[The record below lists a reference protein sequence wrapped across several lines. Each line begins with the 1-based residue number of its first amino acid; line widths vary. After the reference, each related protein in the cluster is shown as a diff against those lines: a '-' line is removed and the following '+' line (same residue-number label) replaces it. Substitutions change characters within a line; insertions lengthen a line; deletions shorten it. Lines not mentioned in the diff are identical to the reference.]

1 MTVPLASLADYG
13 THDESARPELWAG
26 CVGAWCPSLGPTGD
40 RLHDFS
46 IRGNWGTLTNM
57 DPATD
62 WVVDGGGYALDFD
75 ATDDGVP
82 ISGDVPTDG
91 NITVSAWVKRTGVP
105 LNNNSIVC
113 AKGGLQGDSNSTFAL
128 YWNVTLGWSWFVV
141 NASNTLAIVRSNT
154 ASATGEW
161 IHVCGVASSG
171 GMLLYINGVLANSAS
186 GGTAKS
192 SSHTTRLASLTDAVT
207 TYGGNVILD
216 DVRVYSRALTS
227 EEVRTL
233 ALRRAI
239 AFERE
244 ELPVWYVAEEAA
256 STFTAAITGTMGAMI
271 ASLSAGFTK
280 PTFSASITG
289 THAPM
294 TAALSAS
301 RTLPTDTAAIVATH
315 APMTAAL
322 SATFTQ
328 PVDTAEITATN
339 AAMTASLAATFATVQ
354 FSASIAATNAPMSAS
369 VSAAFAKPV
378 DTASVTATLAPMTAA
393 LSATFAKPVDTAS
406 IAGTLGAMTSTVSAT
421 SATEIDTASIIATIG
436 AMTASLTAAFSDVV
450 YVTTECGI
458 VPHFT
463 RSTVPRFRRR
473 NIVASMRRNTVPRF
487 RRARR

>member
-1 MTVPLASLADYG
+1 MSAPLASLADYG

-46 IRGNWGTLTNM
+46 GRQNWGTLTNM

-82 ISGDVPTDG
+82 ISGDVPIDG

-105 LNNNSIVC
+105 LSNNSIVC

-128 YWNVTLGWSWFVV
+128 YWNAILGWSWFVV

-192 SSHTTRLASLTDAVT
+192 SSHATRLASLTDAVG
-207 TYGGNVILD
+207 TYGGNACLD
-216 DVRVYSRALTS
+216 DVRVYSRAMTS

-256 STFTAAITGTMGAMI
+256 SSPLTSWWAWNQFGTPLDHGA
-271 ASLSAGFTK
+271 
-280 PTFSASITG
+280 
-289 THAPM
+289 
-294 TAALSAS
+294 
-301 RTLPTDTAAIVATH
+301 
-315 APMTAAL
+315 
-322 SATFTQ
+322 
-328 PVDTAEITATN
+328 
-339 AAMTASLAATFATVQ
+339 
-354 FSASIAATNAPMSAS
+354 
-369 VSAAFAKPV
+369 
-378 DTASVTATLAPMTAA
+378 
-393 LSATFAKPVDTAS
+393 
-406 IAGTLGAMTSTVSAT
+406 
-421 SATEIDTASIIATIG
+421 
-436 AMTASLTAAFSDVV
+436 
-450 YVTTECGI
+450 
-458 VPHFT
+458 
-463 RSTVPRFRRR
+463 R
-473 NIVASMRRNTVPRF
+473 N
-487 RRARR
+487 